1 MIDNCNGLRAQAGR
15 ELVAP
20 PTILAGFTMLCAIP
34 CHVDTGYRLERVFTP
49 RRLAGGYIF
58 RKLAVRRDIF
68 VSNLQLLR
76 KLDPEK
82 PDYGVCTRMDD
93 VRPDAP
99 WISIKLMMG
108 MMGNVRMW

>member
-1 MIDNCNGLRAQAGR
+1 
-15 ELVAP
+15 
-20 PTILAGFTMLCAIP
+20 MLCAIP

-76 KLDPEK
+76 ELDPEK